1 MKGSRMDYKYTIWL
15 GYAMTAAFTWM
26 GVVDLVRG
34 KWVSGALF
42 LLAVAIVVLGM
53 LWRNHRSS

>member
-1 MKGSRMDYKYTIWL
+1 MDGDRFAIWM

-26 GVVDLVRG
+26 GVVSLVRG
-34 KWVSGALF
+34 NWLSGALF
-42 LLAVAIVVLGM
+42 LLAVAIVVLAM

>member
-1 MKGSRMDYKYTIWL
+1 MDDKYMIWM

-34 KWVSGALF
+34 RWVSGALF
-42 LLAVAIVVLGM
+42 LVAVAIVVAGM
-53 LWRNHRSS
+53 LWRDHRSSQ